1 MRAWPGLAAVK
12 PALFRLLSRWSL
24 NPAPETPDSFLVPV
38 DDSPLLDAAPV
49 AAVSSDAGSG
59 ILFQLHFPEE
69 MSCQSQAS

>member
-1 MRAWPGLAAVK
+1 MVIK
-12 PALFRLLSRWSL
+12 
-24 NPAPETPDSFLVPV
+24 PAPETPDSFLVPV